1 MHVPC
6 TFPLTPPVRR
16 CAVLRAVR
24 ALLPSMALIAG
35 LWAPLAGAGAPEAL
49 RDFDAVVA
57 PFFTSH
63 CTECHGEK
71 KQKGDLRLDTL
82 ARDFVNAS
90 AAGHWMDVMDRITS
104 GDMPP
109 KKQARPKPEEVNRVA
124 ELITAQLNEAD
135 AARQAA
141 DGEKVSYRRLSRDEF
156 RNTVR
161 DLLGITYD
169 ASDPNGLPEDP
180 DWQGFERI
188 GSVLTVSPA
197 HIEKYL
203 AAAEANLNEALAIGP
218 RPERQVIRWN
228 PFMLR
233 WGYRWPSM
241 EREYQARGN
250 ADRVRADIVPNNGVN
265 GTPGDNQMLTLE
277 HAGEYQV
284 RVRLSGLRPSGGSPP
299 RLSVNAIDLGRV
311 LYEGD
316 VEAPADQPVTIEF
329 RAHLPAGVHPIRILN
344 AVPGPNP
351 EDHSARPSAGHAF
364 LDVRTRAPWQ
374 VKLTDD
380 DFRPLVPILLL
391 DSVEWEG
398 PLVPSWPPP
407 AHQEIFFAGDSPDA
421 RSDYAREILSRF
433 IARAYRRPARV
444 EEVERLVQLVE
455 RERKQ
460 GANFTNAIRTGL
472 LAALCS
478 QSFLYLVEGK
488 GDAPSATLDDWE
500 LASRLSYF
508 LWGSLPDARL
518 MELTRKGELGQRETL
533 RGEVR
538 RMLSDAK
545 AERFADAFPRQW
557 LQLRRV
563 GMFAPDRKLYPDY
576 DDYLEKSMVAETTGF
591 FREVLHGNLGL
602 REFLDSD
609 WTMLNE
615 RLARHYG
622 ISGVAGE
629 AMRRVALG
637 PDAHRGG
644 LLTQASILSLTSD
657 GTRHRP
663 VHRGKWI
670 LESIIGK
677 APPPPPANVPAIKVS
692 AANQP
697 KASLR
702 AKLEDHREDANCAA
716 CHRKI
721 DPLGLAFDNYDAIGH
736 WRTVETVRDGA
747 GADPAIDPSGELPDG
762 RTFTDAAGLKHLLIA
777 DLDKFAA
784 AFCEKLATYALRRGM
799 TFADRRALVAIA
811 AQSRGAD
818 YQLAT
823 LIENLVLSELFR
835 AR

>member
-1 MHVPC
+1 MAIRMRIAAH
-6 TFPLTPPVRR
+6 LTMISLLARLGNR
-16 CAVLRAVR
+16 L
-24 ALLPSMALIAG
+24 ALALCMLAG
-35 LWAPLAGAGAPEAL
+35 LACAADAAGVPEAL
-49 RDFDAVVA
+49 RDFNAAVA
-57 PFFTSH
+57 PFVESH
-63 CTECHGEK
+63 CSECHGEK

-82 ARDFVNAS
+82 SRDFANAS
-90 AAGHWMDVMDRITS
+90 VAGHWMDVMDRITS

-109 KKQARPKPEEVNRVA
+109 KKQPRPKPEDITRVA
-124 ELITAQLNEAD
+124 ELITAQLNEAE
-135 AARQAA
+135 AAHQAA
-141 DGEKVSYRRLSRDEF
+141 EGEKVSYRRLSRDEF
-156 RNTVR
+156 RNTIR

-169 ASDPNGLPEDP
+169 ASDPSGLPEDP

-203 AAAEANLNEALAIGP
+203 AAAEANLNEALALGT
-218 RPERQVIRWN
+218 RPEHQLIHWD

-241 EREYQARGN
+241 EREYRARGN
-250 ADRVRADIVPNNGVN
+250 AAKVRDDIVPNNGVN
-265 GTPGDNQMLTLE
+265 GTPGDNQMLTLAS
-277 HAGEYQV
+277 AGEYLV
-284 RVRLSGLRPSGGSPP
+284 RVRLSGLRPAGGSPP

-316 VEAPADQPVTIEF
+316 IEAPEDKPVTIEF

-344 AVPGPNP
+344 AVPGANP

-364 LDVRTRAPWQ
+364 LDLHARAPWQ
-374 VKLTDD
+374 AKLTDD
-380 DFRPLVPILLL
+380 DYRPLVPILLL
-391 DSVEWEG
+391 DWVEWEG
-398 PLVPSWPPP
+398 PLVPAWPPA
-407 AHQEIFFAGDSPDA
+407 AHKEIFFAGDQPNGDA
-421 RSDYAREILSRF
+421 AYAQEILTRF
-433 IARAYRRPARV
+433 ISRAYRRPARPP
-444 EEVERLVQLVE
+444 EVERLTKLVE
-455 RERKQ
+455 HQRQQ
-460 GANFTNAIRTGL
+460 GEGFTAALKSGL

-478 QSFLYLVEGK
+478 QSFLYLVEGRA
-488 GDAPSATLDDWE
+488 DAPAAKLDDWE
-500 LASRLSYF
+500 IASRLSYF
-508 LWGSLPDARL
+508 LWGSMPDERL
-518 MELTRKGELGQRETL
+518 MELARTGALSQAETL
-533 RGEVR
+533 RAEVR
-538 RMLSDAK
+538 RMLADAK
-545 AERFADAFPRQW
+545 AMRFAVAFPRQW

-591 FREVLHGNLGL
+591 FREVLTRNLGL

-609 WTMLNE
+609 WTILNE
-615 RLARHYG
+615 RLAGHYG
-622 ISGVAGE
+622 ISGVVGE
-629 AMRRVALG
+629 EMRRVALT

-644 LLTQASILSLTSD
+644 LLTQAAILSLTSD

-692 AANQP
+692 APNQP

-702 AKLEDHREDANCAA
+702 AKLEAHREDATCAS

-747 GADPAIDPSGELPDG
+747 GADPVIDASGELPDG
-762 RTFTDAAGLKHLLIA
+762 RTFTDAAGLKQLLVA

-799 TFADRRALVAIA
+799 TFADRNALAAIA
-811 AQSRGAD
+811 AQSKGQD
-818 YQLAT
+818 YHMAT
-823 LIENLVLSELFR
+823 LIENLVLSDLFH

>member
-1 MHVPC
+1 M
-6 TFPLTPPVRR
+6 TIPPRLHR
-16 CAVLRAVR
+16 LGSHASCALVL
-24 ALLPSMALIAG
+24 LAG
-35 LWAPLAGAGAPEAL
+35 LAGGADAAGAPEAL
-49 RDFDAVVA
+49 RDFNAVVA
-57 PFFTSH
+57 PFMESH

-82 ARDFVNAS
+82 SRDFANAS
-90 AAGHWMDVMDRITS
+90 VAGHWMDVMDRITS

-109 KKQARPKPEEVNRVA
+109 KKQPRPKPDEVTRVA
-124 ELITAQLNEAD
+124 ESITAQLNEAE
-135 AARQAA
+135 AAHQAA
-141 DGEKVSYRRLSRDEF
+141 EGEKVSYRRLSREEF
-156 RNTVR
+156 RNTIR

-169 ASDPNGLPEDP
+169 ASDPSGLPEDP

-203 AAAEANLNEALAIGP
+203 AAAEANLNEALALGA
-218 RPERQVIRWN
+218 RPERQLIRWD

-241 EREYQARGN
+241 EHEYRARGN
-250 ADRVRADIVPNNGVN
+250 ADRVRDDIVPNNGVN
-265 GTPGDNQMLTLE
+265 GTPGDNQMLTLAS
-277 HAGEYQV
+277 AGEYVV
-284 RVRLSGLRPSGGSPP
+284 RVRLSGLRPPGGIPP
-299 RLSVNAIDLGRV
+299 RLSVNVIDLGRV

-316 VEAPADQPVTIEF
+316 IEAPEDKPVTIEF

-344 AVPGPNP
+344 AVPGSNP

-364 LDVRTRAPWQ
+364 IDLHARAPWQ
-374 VKLTDD
+374 VKLTADD
-380 DFRPLVPILLL
+380 YRPLVPILLL
-391 DSVEWEG
+391 DWVEWEG
-398 PLVPSWPPP
+398 PLVPAWPPA
-407 AHQEIFFAGDSPDA
+407 AHQEIFFAGDKPDGDA
-421 RSDYAREILSRF
+421 AYAQEILTRF
-433 IARAYRRPARV
+433 ITRAYRRPARGP
-444 EEVERLVQLVE
+444 EVERLMKLVE
-455 RERKQ
+455 HQRQQ
-460 GANFTNAIRTGL
+460 GAGFTAAVKSGL

-478 QSFLYLVEGK
+478 QSFLYLVEGRA
-488 GDAPSATLDDWE
+488 DAPAAPLDDWE
-500 LASRLSYF
+500 IASRLSYF
-508 LWGSLPDARL
+508 LWGSLPDERL
-518 MELTRKGELGQRETL
+518 MELARTGILSHGETL
-533 RGEVR
+533 RSEVR
-538 RMLSDAK
+538 RMLADAK
-545 AERFADAFPRQW
+545 ALRFAEAFPRQW

-563 GMFAPDRKLYPDY
+563 GMFAPDRKIYPDY

-591 FREVLHGNLGL
+591 FREVLTRNLGL

-629 AMRRVALG
+629 EMRRVALTA
-637 PDAHRGG
+637 DAHRGG
-644 LLTQASILSLTSD
+644 LLTQAAILSLTSD

-670 LESIIGK
+670 LESIIGR

-692 AANQP
+692 APNQP

-702 AKLEDHREDANCAA
+702 AKLEAHREDAGCAS

-747 GADPAIDPSGELPDG
+747 GADPAIDASGELPDG
-762 RTFTDAAGLKHLLIA
+762 RTFADAAGLKQLLVA

-799 TFADRRALVAIA
+799 TFADRKALAAIA
-811 AQSRGAD
+811 AQGKGHD
-818 YQLAT
+818 YQVAT
-823 LIENLVLSELFR
+823 LIENLVLSDLFR